1 MHSTRDDA
9 GKLLAGILLEY
20 REQMGVTQVQL
31 AKRIGKP
38 QPFVSNFER
47 GVRRIDVIEFYAI
60 LRALDADPVAAFAIL
75 AERLPKKVRI

>member
-9 GKLLAGILLEY
+9 NKYLAGILLEY
-20 REQMGVTQVQL
+20 REQKGVTQVQL
-31 AKRIGKP
+31 AKRLGKP

-47 GVRRIDVIEFYAI
+47 GVRRVDVIEFYAI

-75 AERLPKKVRI
+75 VEGWPKKIRI